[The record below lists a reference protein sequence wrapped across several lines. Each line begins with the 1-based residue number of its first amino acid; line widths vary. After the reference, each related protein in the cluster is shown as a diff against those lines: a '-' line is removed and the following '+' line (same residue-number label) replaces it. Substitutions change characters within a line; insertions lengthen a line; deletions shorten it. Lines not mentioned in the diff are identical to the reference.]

1 MKGKI
6 NYLRSSLNVNVIGA
20 ITVHML
26 VFGLLFL
33 VIGNSIC
40 YNGIKHEHGESTY
53 RMADAASALVYGD
66 YIDLFLEGN
75 NKLEYARMKRELD
88 LCCKKM
94 HVTLIYVIA
103 VDTSDYGSFVSVINC
118 VNNTVD
124 DTNYVEWPLGH
135 RRMTTNEEYRQKYI
149 ALYEQGSAHEIVYR
163 MDPEDGSKPHI
174 TAMVPIKDSS
184 DKVVALLCMQR
195 PTSELINMMMPYIFT
210 ILGGTLT
217 LVVLS
222 IIIVSIFIKK
232 AIINPVNKVSREA
245 TRFAAQNTKGEPLG
259 KISRYKVFDDLS
271 ESIDDMETELTEYIE
286 NLTAVTAEKERMGAE
301 LDIARR
307 IQTGMIPSVFPPFPD
322 RHEFDIYASMTTAK
336 EVGGD
341 FYNFFF
347 IDDDRLALVIADVS
361 GKGVPAA
368 LFMMVTSILISE
380 RMRTGSYSPAEVLS
394 EVNNKVCSRNRAG
407 LFVTVWLGILE
418 VSTGRIVC
426 ANAGHDDP
434 VVCRKNGEF
443 ELVKSR
449 HGLVLGTIEEIQYK
463 DLEFTLNSGD
473 KLFLFTD
480 GIPDAKNAAGKR
492 FKIDGMLSALNL
504 HRNKTPQGIIKG
516 VKESVDAFVGDA
528 PQFDDITMLCLEMN
542 GSVVRKSLTTE
553 AVLDQ
558 LDEVKGLVNSVLDE
572 VGCPK
577 KIRKK
582 ITLSVE
588 EVFVNIANYAYGSDG
603 GTVSVEVEGSC
614 TGVAIT
620 FRDSGVPYDPLK
632 KPDPDVTLSVDQRQ
646 IGGLGV
652 YLVKKNMD
660 TLSYSYIDN
669 QNVLTITKYFSA

>member
-1 MKGKI
+1 M
-6 NYLRSSLNVNVIGA
+6 
-20 ITVHML
+20 
-26 VFGLLFL
+26 
-33 VIGNSIC
+33 
-40 YNGIKHEHGESTY
+40 
-53 RMADAASALVYGD
+53 
-66 YIDLFLEGN
+66 
-75 NKLEYARMKRELD
+75 
-88 LCCKKM
+88 
-94 HVTLIYVIA
+94 
-103 VDTSDYGSFVSVINC
+103 
-118 VNNTVD
+118 
-124 DTNYVEWPLGH
+124 
-135 RRMTTNEEYRQKYI
+135 
-149 ALYEQGSAHEIVYR
+149 
-163 MDPEDGSKPHI
+163 
-174 TAMVPIKDSS
+174 
-184 DKVVALLCMQR
+184 
-195 PTSELINMMMPYIFT
+195 
-210 ILGGTLT
+210 
-217 LVVLS
+217 
-222 IIIVSIFIKK
+222 
-232 AIINPVNKVSREA
+232 
-245 TRFAAQNTKGEPLG
+245 
-259 KISRYKVFDDLS
+259 FDDLS